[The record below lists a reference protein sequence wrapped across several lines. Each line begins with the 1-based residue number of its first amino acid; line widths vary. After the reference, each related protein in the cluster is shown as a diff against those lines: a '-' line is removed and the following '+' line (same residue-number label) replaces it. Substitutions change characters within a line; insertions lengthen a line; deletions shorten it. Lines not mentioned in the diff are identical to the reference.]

1 MVDGATD
8 LDGQARLTDR
18 FGKPFAPGALPD
30 IGCYECQERTPYS
43 TTIILR

>member
-30 IGCYECQERTPYS
+30 IGCYECQERTQYS
-43 TTIILR
+43 TTILLR

>member
-30 IGCYECQERTPYS
+30 IGCYECQERKALGTVVFM
-43 TTIILR
+43 R